1 MIIKIYLYFFIYAFQ
16 GWCVEVIF
24 AALKEGKFI
33 NRGFLNG
40 PICPIYGFG
49 VVAVVNFL
57 KPVQDNFFLL
67 FIGSVFIASAIELI
81 TGFVLEKLF
90 HQKWWDYSEVPF
102 NIGGYICPLFSLMW
116 GIACLVVVDQIHP
129 MIVNLVDFIPETA
142 SIIILITSTIVLV
155 IDLVATVKTI
165 FKLNKKLEIIEELSA
180 MIRKSSDELGE
191 NLATGVIALS
201 VKKGELEEMAEQK
214 KEEIEEKI
222 NKTKK
227 TVELNN
233 VFRKQK
239 LEEALEHREHA
250 LAELRKAYIE
260 IIEASLFGQKRLL
273 KAFPGIKSTHH
284 KEALEKLK
292 NHIFKRTEKDNSEK

>member
-16 GWCVEVIF
+16 GWCVEVIY

-40 PICPIYGFG
+40 PLCPIYGFG

-81 TGFVLEKLF
+81 TGFVLEKIF

-116 GIACLVVVDQIHP
+116 GIACIVVVDQIHP

-142 SIIILITSTIVLV
+142 SIIILIISTIVLV

-180 MIRKSSDELGE
+180 MIRKSSDEFGE

-250 LAELRKAYIE
+250 LAELRKAYSE
-260 IIEASLFGQKRLL
+260 LIEASLFGQKRLL

-292 NHIFKRTEKDNSEK
+292 NHIFKRTEKDNSEN

>member
-1 MIIKIYLYFFIYAFQ
+1 
-16 GWCVEVIF
+16 
-24 AALKEGKFI
+24 
-33 NRGFLNG
+33 
-40 PICPIYGFG
+40 
-49 VVAVVNFL
+49 
-57 KPVQDNFFLL
+57 
-67 FIGSVFIASAIELI
+67 
-81 TGFVLEKLF
+81 
-90 HQKWWDYSEVPF
+90 
-102 NIGGYICPLFSLMW
+102 MW
-116 GIACLVVVDQIHP
+116 GIACIVVVDQIHP

-142 SIIILITSTIVLV
+142 SIIILIISTIVLV

-180 MIRKSSDELGE
+180 MIRKSSDEFGE

-250 LAELRKAYIE
+250 LL
-260 IIEASLFGQKRLL
+260 Q
-273 KAFPGIKSTHH
+273 
-284 KEALEKLK
+284 
-292 NHIFKRTEKDNSEK
+292 N

>member
-40 PICPIYGFG
+40 PLCPIYGFG

-81 TGFVLEKLF
+81 TGFVLEKIF

-116 GIACLVVVDQIHP
+116 GIACIVVVDQIHP

-250 LAELRKAYIE
+250 LAELRKAYSE
-260 IIEASLFGQKRLL
+260 LIEASLFGQKRLL

-292 NHIFKRTEKDNSEK
+292 NHIFKRTEKDNSEN

>member
-1 MIIKIYLYFFIYAFQ
+1 MIIKIYLYFFIYAFL
-16 GWCVEVIF
+16 GWCVEVIY

-40 PICPIYGFG
+40 PLCPIYGFG

-81 TGFVLEKLF
+81 TGFVLEKIF

-116 GIACLVVVDQIHP
+116 GIACLVVVEQIHP
-129 MIVNLVDFIPETA
+129 MIVNLVDFIPETF
-142 SIIILITSTIVLV
+142 SIIILIISTIVLA

-165 FKLNKKLEIIEELSA
+165 LKLNKKLEIIEELSA

-201 VKKGELEEMAEQK
+201 VKKDELEEIAEQK

-222 NKTKK
+222 NKKK
-227 TVELNN
+227 ETVKLNN
-233 VFRKQK
+233 IVRKQR
-239 LEEALEHREHA
+239 LGDALEHREHA
-250 LAELRKAYIE
+250 LAELRKSYRE
-260 IIEASLFGQKRLL
+260 HMEASIFGQKRLL
-273 KAFPGIKSTHH
+273 KAFPGIKSTLH

-292 NHIFKRTEKDNSEK
+292 NHIFKMKEKDDSEN

>member
-1 MIIKIYLYFFIYAFQ
+1 MIIKIYLYFFIYAFL

-24 AALKEGKFI
+24 AALKEGRFI

-40 PICPIYGFG
+40 PLCPIYGFG
-49 VVAVVNFL
+49 VVTVVNFL
-57 KPVQDNFFLL
+57 KPVQDNLFLL
-67 FIGSVFIASAIELI
+67 FIGSVFITSAIELI
-81 TGFVLEKLF
+81 TGFVLEKIF

-129 MIVNLVDFIPETA
+129 MIVDLVDFIPETA
-142 SIIILITSTIVLV
+142 SIIILIILTSVLV

-180 MIRKSSDELGE
+180 MIRKTSDELGE

-201 VKKGELEEMAEQK
+201 VKKDELEEMAEQK

-233 VFRKQK
+233 IVRKQK
-239 LEEALEHREHA
+239 LEEALEHREYA
-250 LAELRKAYIE
+250 LVELKKAYSE
-260 IIEASLFGQKRLL
+260 LIEASLFGQKRLL
-273 KAFPGIKSTHH
+273 KAFPGIRSTHH

-292 NHIFKRTEKDNSEK
+292 NHILKRTEDDNSEN

>member
-40 PICPIYGFG
+40 PLCPIYGFG

-81 TGFVLEKLF
+81 TGFVLEKIF

-116 GIACLVVVDQIHP
+116 GIACIVVVDQIHP

-142 SIIILITSTIVLV
+142 SIIILIISTIVLV

-180 MIRKSSDELGE
+180 MIRKSSDEFGE

-250 LAELRKAYIE
+250 LAELRKAYSE
-260 IIEASLFGQKRLL
+260 LIEASLFGQKRLL

-292 NHIFKRTEKDNSEK
+292 NHIFKRTEKDNSEN